1 MSAFTSAQDV
11 IQRFEAQDYICGPD
25 LATPVYLMEQLEK
38 PLLVEGPP
46 GVGKTEVAKVLSAA
60 LDRRL
65 IRLQCYEGL
74 DESKAL
80 YEWEY
85 TKQLLYTQMLKDR
98 IGDLLHHT
106 DSLSN
111 AVETLNREGSAFF
124 SRHFLLPRPLLEAI
138 LAPEPVVLLIDEI
151 DRSDDEF
158 ESFLLEVLSDFQVSI
173 PELGTMSAA
182 QRPLVLLT
190 SNASRNLSEALRRRC
205 LYLYINYPSPEQEV
219 RIILRKTPGINEDL
233 ANQVVRFVQ
242 RIRTLNMRK
251 PPSIAETIDWAF
263 ALVVLNAQHLSR
275 DILSS
280 TLNVVMKDRE
290 DIERILRDGHHDQA
304 AG

>member
-1 MSAFTSAQDV
+1 MAAFTSVQQV
-11 IQRFEAQDYICGPD
+11 IELFEQQGYICGPEI
-25 LATPVYLMEQLEK
+25 ATSIYLMDHLQK

-46 GVGKTEVAKVLSAA
+46 GVGKTEIAKTLSKA
-60 LDRRL
+60 LNRRL

-98 IGDLLHHT
+98 IGNLLEGAT
-106 DSLSN
+106 TLGE
-111 AVETLNREGSAFF
+111 AVEILDRQDSAFF

-138 LAPEPVVLLIDEI
+138 LSPEPVTLLIDEV

-173 PELGTMSAA
+173 PELGTLRAA
-182 QRPLVLLT
+182 QRPLVVLT
-190 SNASRNLSEALRRRC
+190 SNANRNLSEALRRRC
-205 LYLYINYPSPEQEV
+205 LYLYIDYPSAEQEI
-219 RIILRKTPGINEDL
+219 RIVLLKSPDINADL

-242 RIRTLNMRK
+242 KVRTLNVRK
-251 PPSIAETIDWAF
+251 PPSISETIDWAL
-263 ALVVLNAQHLSR
+263 ALVVLNAPHLSR
-275 DILSS
+275 EVLAS
-280 TLNVVMKDRE
+280 TLNVLMKDKE
-290 DIERILRDGHHDQA
+290 DIDRIMREGVR
-304 AG
+304 

>member
-11 IQRFEAQDYICGPD
+11 IQRFEARDYICGPD
-25 LATPVYLMEQLEK
+25 LATPVFLMERLEK

-46 GVGKTEVAKVLSAA
+46 GVGKTEIAKMLSGA

-98 IGDLLHHT
+98 IGDLLNQT
-106 DSLSN
+106 DTLGN
-111 AVETLNREGSAFF
+111 AVEALNREDSAFF

-138 LAPEPVVLLIDEI
+138 LSPEPVVLLVDEI

-173 PELGTMSAA
+173 PELGTLTAA
-182 QRPLVLLT
+182 RRPLVVLT
-190 SNASRNLSEALRRRC
+190 SNANRNLSEALRRRC
-205 LYLYINYPSPEQEV
+205 LYLYINYPSLEQEV
-219 RIILRKTPGINEDL
+219 RIVLRKTPGIDADL

-242 RIRTLNMRK
+242 KIRTLNMRK
-251 PPSIAETIDWAF
+251 PPSIAETIDWAL

-280 TLNVVMKDRE
+280 TLNVLMKDRE
-290 DIERILRDGHHDQA
+290 DIERVLRDGYHDQA